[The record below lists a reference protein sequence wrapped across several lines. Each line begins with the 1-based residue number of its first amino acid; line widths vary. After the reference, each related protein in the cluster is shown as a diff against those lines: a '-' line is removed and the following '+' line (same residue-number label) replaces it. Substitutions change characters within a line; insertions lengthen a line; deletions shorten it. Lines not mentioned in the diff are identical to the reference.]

1 MRPRSPTRRRRRTAE
16 EARRQI
22 LDAAERR
29 LIAGGPEAIRLQDVA
44 ADVGLSHPAILH
56 HFGSREGLI
65 EALVAHGMRGFQAQ
79 VLAGWP
85 SENVPDVEGTFERFY
100 AMAEARGYA
109 RLLAWLILSG
119 HGSRGLRPG
128 LLRPLVERMH
138 AGRVRAD
145 LRAGRPAGDFEDTV
159 FIAVLFA
166 TTVFGDALFGPLT
179 RRSVGLRG
187 AAAGARRFR
196 RWLIEVV
203 SDRAGRVPAG
213 GSHARRTRAGRAT
226 PRRSSS

>member
-1 MRPRSPTRRRRRTAE
+1 MSSRSPTRRRRRTAE
-16 EARRQI
+16 EARQQI

-79 VLAGWP
+79 ILAGWP
-85 SENVPDVEGTFERFY
+85 SELVPDVAGAFERFY
-100 AMAEARGYA
+100 SMAEARGYA

-119 HGSRGLRPG
+119 RGSKGLRAG

-138 AGRVRAD
+138 AGRVRANQ
-145 LRAGRPAGDFEDTV
+145 RAGQPAGDFEDTV
-159 FIAVLFA
+159 FMAVLFA

-179 RRSVGLRG
+179 RRSMGLRG
-187 AAAGARRFR
+187 AAADARRFR
-196 RWLIEVV
+196 RWLIDLVLG
-203 SDRAGRVPAG
+203 RAGGAPLG
-213 GSHARRTRAGRAT
+213 GSRVARTRARRAAS
-226 PRRSSS
+226 RRRPS